1 MTPTDYIKWLWRAA
15 EGLRG
20 RIALQA
26 VVGVLHVVVSL
37 FYVWVCK
44 QLVDIA
50 TSRAEGNMYLF
61 IGLML
66 ACIITQILL
75 STYVSRME
83 VESEIDMKIRLR
95 HRLFSHIMDSRWV
108 DGGRLHSGDV
118 MNRLSDDVNNIA
130 NTLCLVVPQ
139 TAVTCIQFVAAV
151 CFLAVLDYR
160 LALVV
165 VVILPFFMVLS
176 RLYAR
181 RVRSYTKD
189 IRDVDSRVQTHI
201 QEYMHHRALVSS
213 MEYTPRVV
221 EDLDMMQADL
231 REKVMRRTDFTLYSR
246 KMIQAGFS
254 GGYMAAFVWG
264 VYLLRAGASY
274 GMMTAFMQLAGQVQR
289 PMLELS
295 RQLPSFIHVTTA
307 IDRIVELI
315 NLPLEE
321 RGAEHL
327 GSEVGI
333 RMEGVNFAYRDGED
347 ILQDFSYDFSA
358 GSVTAILGHTGAGK
372 STLVRIMLGFVE
384 PQSGRAE
391 MYNAERSVTLSPLTR
406 CNVAYVPQGNSL
418 VSGTIRS
425 NLLLGN
431 PSATDEQLREALRVA
446 VAEFVY
452 ELPQGL
458 DTPCSESGV
467 GLSEGQAQR
476 IAIARGLLRER
487 SVIILDEP
495 TASLDCDTEQL
506 LLQRLAEYAHSRTMI
521 IITHREATAGLCDGV
536 VKIA

>member
-391 MYNAERSVTLSPLTR
+391 MYNAERSVTLSSLTR

-431 PSATDEQLREALRVA
+431 PSATEEQLREALRVA

>member
-1 MTPTDYIKWLWRAA
+1 MTTFEYIKWLWHVA
-15 EGLRG
+15 EGLRC
-20 RIALQA
+20 RIAVQA
-26 VVGVLHVVVSL
+26 SVGVLHVAVSL

-50 TSRAEGNMYLF
+50 TSRAEGSMIVF
-61 IGLML
+61 IALML
-66 ACIITQILL
+66 ICIIMQILL

-108 DGGRLHSGDV
+108 DGGRMHSGDI
-118 MNRLSDDVNNIA
+118 MNRISEDVDNVA
-130 NTLCLVVPQ
+130 NTVCLVVPQ
-139 TAVTCIQFVAAV
+139 TVVTCIQFAAAI
-151 CFLAVLDYR
+151 CFLSLLDYR
-160 LALVV
+160 LALTV

-181 RVRSYTKD
+181 RIRRYTKD

-201 QEYMHHRALVSS
+201 QEYMHHRTLVAS

-221 EDLDMMQADL
+221 EDLDMMQSDL

-307 IDRIVELI
+307 VDRIVELI

-321 RGAEHL
+321 RGEISL
-327 GSEVGI
+327 GSKVGI
-333 RMEGVNFAYRDGED
+333 RMDNIDFAYRDGMN
-347 ILQDFSYDFSA
+347 ILQNFSYNFAA
-358 GSVTAILGHTGAGK
+358 GTITAILGHTGVGK
-372 STLVRIMLGFVE
+372 STLVRVMLGFVE
-384 PQSGRAE
+384 PQRGRAQ
-391 MYNAERSVTLSPLTR
+391 MYNSEQSVPISPLTR

-418 VSGTIRS
+418 VDRK
-425 NLLLGN
+425 
-431 PSATDEQLREALRVA
+431 
-446 VAEFVY
+446 
-452 ELPQGL
+452 
-458 DTPCSESGV
+458 
-467 GLSEGQAQR
+467 
-476 IAIARGLLRER
+476 
-487 SVIILDEP
+487 SV
-495 TASLDCDTEQL
+495 
-506 LLQRLAEYAHSRTMI
+506 
-521 IITHREATAGLCDGV
+521 V
-536 VKIA
+536 

>member
-1 MTPTDYIKWLWRAA
+1 MNVCDYIKWLWRAA
-15 EGLRG
+15 EGMRG
-20 RIALQA
+20 RIVLQA
-26 VVGVLHVVVSL
+26 AIGVVHVGVSL

-50 TSRAEGNMYLF
+50 TSREEGSIYLF
-61 IGLML
+61 IMLM
-66 ACIITQILL
+66 AGCILMQILL
-75 STYVSRME
+75 STMVSRME

-95 HRLFSHIMDSRWV
+95 HRLFAHIMDSRWV
-108 DGGRLHSGDV
+108 DGGRMHSGDV
-118 MNRLSDDVNNIA
+118 MNRISDDVDNVA
-130 NTLCLVVPQ
+130 NTVCLIVPQ
-139 TAVTCIQFVAAV
+139 TAVTCIQFVAAI
-151 CFLAVLDYR
+151 CFLTFLDYR
-160 LALVV
+160 LALIIA
-165 VVILPFFMVLS
+165 VILPIFMVLS

-181 RVRSYTKD
+181 KVRFFTKE

-201 QEYMHHRALVSS
+201 QEYMHHRTLVSS

-221 EDLDMMQADL
+221 EDLDHMQADL
-231 REKVMRRTDFTLYSR
+231 REKVMRRTGFTLFSR
-246 KMIQAGFS
+246 KLMQAGFS

-264 VYLLRAGASY
+264 VFRLKAGASY

-295 RQLPSFIHVTTA
+295 RQLPTFIHVTTA
-307 IDRIVELI
+307 IDRINELI
-315 NLPLEE
+315 NIPLEK
-321 RGAEHL
+321 RGAENM
-327 GSEVGI
+327 GDKVGI
-333 RMEGVNFAYRDGED
+333 RMEGVTFAYNGGENV
-347 ILQDFSYDFSA
+347 LQNFSYDFSA

-384 PQSGRAE
+384 PQQGRAV
-391 MYNAERSVTLSPLTR
+391 MYNAERSVPLSSLTR

-418 VSGTIRS
+418 VSGTVRS

-431 PSATDEQLREALRVA
+431 PDATEEQLCEALRLA
-446 VAEFVY
+446 VAEFVFD
-452 ELPQGL
+452 LPQGL

-495 TASLDCDTEQL
+495 TAALDIDTEQQ
-506 LLQRLAEYAHSRTMI
+506 LLQRLAQYAKHRTMI
-521 IITHREATAGLCDGV
+521 IITHREATADLCDGV
-536 VKIA
+536 VEIA